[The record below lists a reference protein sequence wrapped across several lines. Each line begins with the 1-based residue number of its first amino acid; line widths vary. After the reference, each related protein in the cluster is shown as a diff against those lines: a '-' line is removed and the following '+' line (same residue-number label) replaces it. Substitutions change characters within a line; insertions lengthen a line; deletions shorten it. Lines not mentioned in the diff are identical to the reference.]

1 MTEEQV
7 IVLLKETQGAQTDCA
22 FAQRLGVDNSYLSK
36 VYHGK
41 IPIGRKLIEGLARLR
56 PERRQVLVLF
66 LLMGVK
72 ERRTD

>member
-1 MTEEQV
+1 MTEDQV
-7 IVLLKETQGAQTDCA
+7 IELLKETQGTQTDCQ

-56 PERRQVLVLF
+56 PERRQDLALF
-66 LLMGVK
+66 LLADLQVC
-72 ERRTD
+72 TPV